1 LKLVMGRPMTG
12 SVAGTQQH
20 STEAACSTRG
30 GRNGPGAAWSPRT
43 RAQLLPPMY
52 QASTGRSIEWC
63 NSKSNGKWT
72 STGIECM
79 TGLRQGLLVKRL
91 RVVRGQRASIALT
104 RQRPLTPRPSISRCP
119 PGASPSPLARA
130 PGPTL
135 SSPRQRSRGLD
146 ATRSHWVRPMSDHGG
161 RRRSPPPG
169 TVAVPRFVQS
179 SSHAGSSRDHLRAR
193 LHAIAAPRV
202 SATNSAAL
210 HGKRLFAAASS
221 ARPY

>member
-1 LKLVMGRPMTG
+1 MGRPMTG

-30 GRNGPGAAWSPRT
+30 GRNCPGAAWSPRT
-43 RAQLLPPMY
+43 RAQLLPPMC

-135 SSPRQRSRGLD
+135 SSPRQRSRGLEQLDRIGCDPCLTMGD
-146 ATRSHWVRPMSDHGG
+146 AEEAPHLG
-161 RRRSPPPG
+161 RWL
-169 TVAVPRFVQS
+169 F
-179 SSHAGSSRDHLRAR
+179 
-193 LHAIAAPRV
+193 RV
-202 SATNSAAL
+202 SSKAVVTQD
-210 HGKRLFAAASS
+210 RLGIICA
-221 ARPY
+221 PT